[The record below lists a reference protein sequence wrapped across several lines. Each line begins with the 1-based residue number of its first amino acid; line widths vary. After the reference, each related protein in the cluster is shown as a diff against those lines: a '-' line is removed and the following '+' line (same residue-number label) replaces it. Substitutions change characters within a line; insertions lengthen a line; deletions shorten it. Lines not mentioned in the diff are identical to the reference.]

1 MERKRIE
8 NIMNKLKDISDVS
21 FDNEFNVA
29 VYIFVRYGLFEFNN
43 YICDDELEQINKVLK
58 RSDTMFNEDVNDEV
72 RMILKDDEDEE
83 D

>member
-1 MERKRIE
+1 MDRKRIE

-21 FDNEFNVA
+21 YDDEFNVA

-43 YICDDELEQINKVLK
+43 YISDNELEEINKVLK
-58 RSDTMFNEDVNDEV
+58 SHSTIFDEDVNDEV
-72 RMILKDDEDEE
+72 RMILNDDEDME

>member
-1 MERKRIE
+1 MDRKRIE

-21 FDNEFNVA
+21 YDDEFNVA

-43 YICDDELEQINKVLK
+43 YICNDELEEINKVLK
-58 RSDTMFNEDVNDEV
+58 RHSTMFDEDVNDEV

>member
-43 YICDDELEQINKVLK
+43 YISDNELEEINKVLK
-58 RSDTMFNEDVNDEV
+58 SHSTIFDEDVNDEV
-72 RMILKDDEDEE
+72 RMILNDDEDME

>member
-1 MERKRIE
+1 MDRKRIE

-21 FDNEFNVA
+21 YDDEFNVA

-58 RSDTMFNEDVNDEV
+58 RSDTMFSEDVNDEV

-83 D
+83 N

>member
-1 MERKRIE
+1 MDRKRIE

-21 FDNEFNVA
+21 YDDEFDVA
-29 VYIFVRYGLFEFNN
+29 TYIFLRYGLFEFNN
-43 YICDDELEQINKVLK
+43 YICDDELEKINKVLK
-58 RSDTMFNEDVNDEV
+58 RHSTMFNEDVNDEV

>member
-1 MERKRIE
+1 MDRKRIE

-21 FDNEFNVA
+21 YDDEFNVA

-43 YICDDELEQINKVLK
+43 YICNDELEKINKVLK
-58 RSDTMFNEDVNDEV
+58 RNSTMFDENVNDEI
-72 RMILKDDEDEE
+72 RMILKDEEDEE

>member
-21 FDNEFNVA
+21 YDDEFDVA
-29 VYIFVRYGLFEFNN
+29 VYVFLRYGHFEFNN
-43 YICDDELEQINKVLK
+43 YICDDELEEIKKVLK
-58 RSDTMFNEDVNDEV
+58 RHSTIFNEDVNDEV
-72 RMILKDDEDEE
+72 RMILKDEEDEE

>member
-1 MERKRIE
+1 MDRKRIE

-29 VYIFVRYGLFEFNN
+29 VYIFVRYGLAEFNN
-43 YICDDELEQINKVLK
+43 YICDDELEEINKILK
-58 RSDTMFNEDVNDEV
+58 RHSTMFDEDVNDEV

>member
-21 FDNEFNVA
+21 YDDEFNVA

-83 D
+83 N